1 MGGNGTEG
9 KNWTQNR
16 PANATPS
23 NQRLEEKNPQEE
35 RMTIKQPAKTG
46 FKTRIQIVVA
56 GVLAASLLA
65 ACSSGTSSSG
75 TSSPTNAAAKPKQIH
90 ILYATAEANSAAVQ
104 AVLPGFKAKTGVE
117 LVMDTM
123 PYNALQTKVFS
134 EFASKSAYY
143 DVVIVDTPWSPAL
156 VQHLEPLS
164 SYITNP
170 SLNDLAPID
179 QTDFIPKVFYD
190 TAVYDVNHPSVHY
203 PDVTVPVDATSIKK
217 NGFDVYGLPIQ
228 ANALSLAY
236 RKDLFEDPAQ
246 KAAFKRQYGRDLL
259 VPKTLDEFKQV
270 AKFFTQP
277 GKNLYG
283 TTLMAGTGDWATD
296 DFKTLLA
303 AFGGNGYMIGN
314 KQELDFNSA
323 AGVKAL
329 TYYRELIKSGV
340 TPPGTTSASWDEV
353 ATMFDSGLTAMTMN
367 YHDLKLDAKIK
378 GGVIGYAK
386 VPAGSSE
393 GPHFGTWML
402 SLNKYSTNKE
412 WGYRAAEWLTSTGIV
427 KSMLANGIHP
437 ARNSVYEAT
446 SSLPDANIAAYYAT
460 LKEALTVGDGRPRLT
475 NYGEVDA
482 AIFTMVN
489 EVASGKLDPK
499 QGIDQAAA
507 AVRKLLKTAGYTVPN

>member
-1 MGGNGTEG
+1 M
-9 KNWTQNR
+9 
-16 PANATPS
+16 AT
-23 NQRLEEKNPQEE
+23 
-35 RMTIKQPAKTG
+35 KQPAKSG
-46 FKTRIQIVVA
+46 FKSRIRVVSA
-56 GVLAASLLA
+56 GVLVAGLLA
-65 ACSSGTSSSG
+65 ACSSSTGSSSG
-75 TSSPTNAAAKPKQIH
+75 TSTSASTAKPAQIH

-104 AVLPGFKAKTGVE
+104 AVLPEFKAKTGVE

-134 EFASKSAYY
+134 EFASKSSYY

-164 SYITNP
+164 SYMTNRA
-170 SLNDLAPID
+170 LNDLAPID

-190 TAVYDVNHPSVHY
+190 TAVYDVNNPSVHY
-203 PDVTVPVDATSIKK
+203 SDVTAPVDAASIKK

-246 KAAFKRQYGRDLL
+246 QAAFKKKYGRNLT

-270 AKFFTQP
+270 AQFFTQP
-277 GKNLYG
+277 SKNLYG

-314 KQELDFNSA
+314 KQELDFNSP
-323 AGVKAL
+323 AGVEAL

-386 VPAGSSE
+386 VPRGSSE

-402 SLNKYSTNKE
+402 SLNKYSKNKE
-412 WGYRAAEWLTSTGIV
+412 WGYRAAEWLTSSGTV
-427 KSMLANGIHP
+427 KTMLANGIHP
-437 ARNSVYEAT
+437 ARNSVYDAA
-446 SSLPDANIAAYYAT
+446 SALPDANIAAYYAT
-460 LKEALTVGDGRPRLT
+460 LKEALAVGDGRPRLT

-489 EVASGKLDPK
+489 EVAAGKLDPK
-499 QGIDQAAA
+499 KGLAQAAT
-507 AVRKLLKTAGYTVPN
+507 AVKKLLETAGYTVPNQ

>member
-1 MGGNGTEG
+1 MET
-9 KNWTQNR
+9 R
-16 PANATPS
+16 
-23 NQRLEEKNPQEE
+23 
-35 RMTIKQPAKTG
+35 QPVKSG
-46 FKTRIQIVVA
+46 FKSKIRVVFA
-56 GVLAASLLA
+56 GVLVVGLLA
-65 ACSSGTSSSG
+65 ACSSNSSSSSAG
-75 TSSPTNAAAKPKQIH
+75 STSGATVKPAQIH
-90 ILYATAEANSAAVQ
+90 VLYATAEANSAAVQ
-104 AVLPGFKAKTGVE
+104 AVLPDFKAKTGVE

-134 EFASKSAYY
+134 EFASKSPYY

-164 SYITNP
+164 AYITNP
-170 SLNDLAPID
+170 ALNDLAPVD

-203 PDVTVPVDATSIKK
+203 PDVTAPIDAAAIKK
-217 NGFDVYGLPIQ
+217 NGFEVYGLPIQ

-236 RKDLFEDPAQ
+236 RKDLFSDPAQ
-246 KAAFKRQYGRDLL
+246 QAAFKKQYGRDLT
-259 VPKTLDEFKQV
+259 VPKTLAEFKQV

-277 GKNLYG
+277 GKKLYG

-303 AFGGNGYMIGN
+303 AFGGDGYMIGN
-314 KQELDFNSA
+314 KQELDFNSP

-329 TYYRELIKSGV
+329 TYYRDLIKSGV

-386 VPAGSSE
+386 VPAGSAE

-402 SLNKYSTNKE
+402 SLNKYSKNKE
-412 WGYRAAEWLTSTGIV
+412 WGYRAAEWLTSSATV

-437 ARNSVYEAT
+437 ARNSVYDAT
-446 SSLPDANIAAYYAT
+446 SALPDANIAAYYTT
-460 LKEALTVGDGRPRLT
+460 LKESLAVGVGRPRLT

-489 EVASGKLDPK
+489 EVASGKVEPQKGL
-499 QGIDQAAA
+499 DQASA
-507 AVRKLLKTAGYTVPN
+507 AVKKLLQTAGYTVP